1 MIPHIPDQ
9 AMLADSQ
16 RHILEQLGHIRMPL
30 GRQGDS
36 VINALPAALDMPV
49 QVAVGIGRLEAAIVL
64 QQ

>member
-16 RHILEQLGHIRMPL
+16 RHILEQLGHIRMPF
-30 GRQGDS
+30 GRQGDG
-36 VINALPAALDMPV
+36 IMDALPVALDMPV
-49 QVAVGIGRLEAAIVL
+49 QIAVGIGRLEAAIVL